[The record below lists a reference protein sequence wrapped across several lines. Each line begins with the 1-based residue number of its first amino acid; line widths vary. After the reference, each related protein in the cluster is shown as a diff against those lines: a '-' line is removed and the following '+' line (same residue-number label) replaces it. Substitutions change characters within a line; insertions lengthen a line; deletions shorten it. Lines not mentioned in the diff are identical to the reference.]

1 MSNVNNKNISLEIL
15 ISTKDRDNLDF
26 LNSIFIN
33 NDTHTN
39 SILIIN
45 QTQNINFSCPHSDN
59 INLVNV
65 SETGLSKSRN
75 LAIEKAKSDICLFA
89 DDDIVYENDYD
100 SIILNAFNLNPS
112 ADIITFKMNDL
123 KGNSFKDYP
132 IIKDDYKKIFS
143 PETSYQ
149 MTSILEGVVQRGTAK
164 KLKDLKLNIAGK
176 TGTTNKNTDTWF
188 VGYTS
193 NLLIGVY
200 VGLDD
205 PSPLGRFET
214 GSKTALP
221 IFKEFVEKTVNKSE
235 ARPFKAA
242 KGTVMMV
249 VDPNTGQKAKFNSKN
264 TIIEV
269 YKKQNVIDGKVLYS
283 NNDRLDTNN
292 ILKFY

>member
-15 ISTKDRDNLDF
+15 ISTKNRDNLDF

-132 IIKDDYKKIFS
+132 IIKKHNKKSLSFVNSVVIAFRRDSIISNKVLFDENFGLGSIF
-143 PETSYQ
+143 Q
-149 MTSILEGVVQRGTAK
+149 TADEYVFLRNA
-164 KLKDLKLNIAGK
+164 LKLKLNIVFHNEVILSHPINSSGK
-176 TGTTNKNTDTWF
+176 DVASDRILFAKGALFYKYYNILSFIKLIHYLYLMFKFKYISLGQIFNKYF
-188 VGYTS
+188 VG
-193 NLLIGVY
+193 V
-200 VGLDD
+200 
-205 PSPLGRFET
+205 
-214 GSKTALP
+214 
-221 IFKEFVEKTVNKSE
+221 
-235 ARPFKAA
+235 
-242 KGTVMMV
+242 KG
-249 VDPNTGQKAKFNSKN
+249 
-264 TIIEV
+264 IIK
-269 YKKQNVIDGKVLYS
+269 YKKI
-283 NNDRLDTNN
+283 NNE
-292 ILKFY
+292 KK

>member
-132 IIKDDYKKIFS
+132 IIKKHNKKSLSFVNSVVIAFRRD
-143 PETSYQ
+143 
-149 MTSILEGVVQRGTAK
+149 SI
-164 KLKDLKLNIAGK
+164 I
-176 TGTTNKNTDTWF
+176 
-188 VGYTS
+188 S
-193 NLLIGVY
+193 N
-200 VGLDD
+200 
-205 PSPLGRFET
+205 
-214 GSKTALP
+214 
-221 IFKEFVEKTVNKSE
+221 
-235 ARPFKAA
+235 
-242 KGTVMMV
+242 
-249 VDPNTGQKAKFNSKN
+249 
-264 TIIEV
+264 
-269 YKKQNVIDGKVLYS
+269 KVLFDENFGLGSIFQTADEYVFLRK
-283 NNDRLDTNN
+283 DR
-292 ILKFY
+292 KAHV